1 MGNFFQDY
9 FLNGAQFY
17 NLFDQA
23 TDNAVEMA
31 GLLVNAVNTVLPEDR
46 EIIFK
51 NIDRL
56 ENIGDDI
63 THKIYLALDKVIF
76 TPLNRPDIHTLAS
89 AIDDVADFIHE
100 ASERMYLYNITDFLP
115 AMSEIAEIILNA
127 SAEIKKSVN
136 MLRLSTKGGLILE
149 SCRQIKQFEH
159 QSDQIYYNALADL
172 FANEKNAITLIKYR
186 EILYS
191 LETTT
196 NKCKSVTDV
205 LRAILVNSFNYSA
218 NN

>member
-23 TDNAVEMA
+23 AENAVEMA
-31 GLLVNAVNTVLPEDR
+31 GLLVKAVNTAQAEDR
-46 EIIFK
+46 EVIFK
-51 NIDRL
+51 HIDRL
-56 ENIGDDI
+56 ENVGDDI

-115 AMSEIAEIILNA
+115 AMMEIANIILNA
-127 SAEIKKSVN
+127 SSEIKRSVN
-136 MLRLSTKGGLILE
+136 MLRLSTKGALILE
-149 SCRQIKQFEH
+149 SCRQIKHFEH

-218 NN
+218 NA